1 MNQKERK
8 ELAQWA
14 MEKAIKAGANESA
27 VTIRNNREVEIEYRD
42 KQLDKLKEST
52 QNSLDLNLY
61 VDHKYSS
68 HSTNDLRK
76 ETLNKF
82 ISEAVA
88 MTKYLAKDKYR
99 SLPESKYYPTAK
111 GKDLDIL
118 DPDYDKVDAPKR
130 LQIAKEIEAA
140 AMQESDKIISVT
152 SSYSDTFTKL
162 VKAQSNGFLG
172 ETERTTF
179 VSVAEATVDD
189 GEGGRP
195 DAYSYAVTRYLSD
208 MPDTEALGKE
218 AVKRA
223 SRKIG
228 QKKMESGKYTMVV
241 ENRAGRRLLGMFN
254 TPLSGRGIQ
263 QKQSFLDGMK
273 GKQIASE
280 KLTAID
286 DPSIKKGLGSRHFDG
301 EGLAAVKRPI
311 IENGVLRNYFIDTY
325 YGKKL
330 EMEPTTGGASNL
342 VFASGNQSPD
352 EILKSLDKAI
362 WVTGFIGGNSNN
374 TTGDFSYGI
383 MGQYIENG
391 KIVHPVN
398 EMNISGNA
406 LEFWKHLIEVGN
418 DPFEYSSWRVPTMVF
433 EGVEFSG
440 L

>member
-1 MNQKERK
+1 MNHKERK

-14 MEKAIKAGANESA
+14 MGKAIKAGANESA
-27 VTIRNNREVEIEYRD
+27 VTIMNNREIEIEYRD
-42 KQLDKLKEST
+42 KKLDKLKEST
-52 QNSLDLNLY
+52 QNSLNLNLY

-76 ETLNKF
+76 ETLEKF
-82 ISEAVA
+82 IGEAVA
-88 MTKYLAKDKYR
+88 MTKYLAQDQFR
-99 SLPESKYYPTAK
+99 SLPDPKYYPKEK

-118 DPDYDKVDAPKR
+118 DPNYEKVDSSKR

-140 AMQESDKIISVT
+140 AMKESDKIISVT
-152 SSYSDTFTKL
+152 SWYSDTYTNL

-172 ETERTTF
+172 EAERTTF
-179 VSVAEATVDD
+179 VSGAEATVDD

-195 DAYSYAVTRYLSD
+195 DAYSYGVTRYLSD
-208 MPDTEALGKE
+208 LPDTESLGKE
-218 AVKRA
+218 AVQRA

-228 QKKMESGKYTMVV
+228 QKKMASGKYTMVV
-241 ENRAGRRLLGMFN
+241 ENRSGRRLLGMFG

-263 QKQSFLDGMK
+263 QKQSFLDGMT
-273 GKQIASE
+273 GKQITSE

-286 DPSIKKGLGSRHFDG
+286 DPTILKGLASRHFDG
-301 EGLAAVKRPI
+301 EGLAAVKLPV
-311 IENGVLRNYFIDTY
+311 IENGVLKNYFIDTY

-330 EMEPTTGGASNL
+330 RMEPTTNGASNMI
-342 VFASGNQSPD
+342 FATGKQSQE
-352 EILKSLDKAI
+352 EIIKSLDKGI
-362 WVTGFIGGNSNN
+362 LVTDFIGGNSND
-374 TTGDFSYGI
+374 TTGDFSFGI
-383 MGQYIENG
+383 MGQYVENG

-406 LEFWKHLIEVGN
+406 LEFWKQLIEVGN
-418 DPFEYSSWRVPTMVF
+418 DPFLYSSWQVPTLVF